1 MLLIRISLLIFAN
14 IKEKTAGLPKTHR
27 PTMKLMKHATL
38 TLLLT
43 ALVGATT
50 SPAMAQLA
58 KLPSGKQLWG
68 NVIYC
73 ASWDNKGEWGTGE
86 IIPDDERPFG
96 LYEFAPKAPST
107 TYARYTDLRLLANGG
122 AFYRNGKFCFVRMG
136 GVVFPTLTYQ
146 EFDTSRKYFSDA
158 DTVALRMRA
167 TDLAYDHTTGHV
179 YGSFRNPEQQTYEIG
194 YSDFRTDHRSLSRV
208 TLAPAEHTYLAMS
221 IDRAGQLYAIS
232 SEASLYRINK
242 QTGEQT
248 LIGSTGIHPD
258 TYNVSACFDLSDNT
272 LYWTCVMPDET
283 SALYTVDITTGKAT
297 KVMDFRDEEQIT
309 GLYMTSNDDIIATLQ
324 HKIDNRAGHLLENL
338 KKNFGALSY
347 DTIRTLKVTGE
358 IDGYD
363 LLVLRRLC
371 GGPTPSTPADYTD
384 GEEPADNRDITMLPL
399 MAPKQT
405 DSTRNVLARL
415 DLSEA
420 TLKTG
425 SDSVYYA
432 DALYYYKLRNEH
444 QAPSYMFARCPSL
457 RYLSLPQGID
467 SLGRFALSSNPELQE
482 ADVPD
487 NLPVY
492 GNYCYMNCKALS
504 VDSLHFGPAVRR
516 IGKLAFNGVKR
527 LRSVVLPDQ
536 LHDVGMYAFAE
547 CDSLRRI
554 EFGRGLTVIPG
565 SICWKNPRLEEV
577 VLPEGIDSIWGGAFA
592 YCTQLRHI
600 TLPSTITYLGSGAF
614 AHCSQL
620 MKVVCLAQQPPRMD
634 QILWDD
640 STFTAIP
647 REAVLYVPKGTKATY
662 EADASWRRVFAHIL
676 ELGTTDIATPK
687 EAETATEG
695 IYDIQGRR
703 VPQAA
708 LEQNGTKNIYLLRKK
723 DGSVRKII
731 KR

>member
-1 MLLIRISLLIFAN
+1 
-14 IKEKTAGLPKTHR
+14 
-27 PTMKLMKHATL
+27 MKHAVL
-38 TLLLT
+38 ILLLSLLT
-43 ALVGATT
+43 GAITM
-50 SPAMAQLA
+50 PAKAQLA
-58 KLPSGKQLWG
+58 KLPTAKRLWG

-73 ASWDNKGEWGTGE
+73 ASWDNKGDWGTGE
-86 IIPDDERPFG
+86 IIPEDERPYG

-107 TYARYTDLRLLANGG
+107 TYPRFTDLRLIANGG
-122 AFYRNGKFCFVRMG
+122 AYYRNGKFCFLRMG
-136 GVVFPTLTYQ
+136 GLIFPTLTYQ
-146 EFDTSRKYFSDA
+146 EFDTAKKFFSDA
-158 DTVALRMRA
+158 DTVGLEMRA

-179 YGSFRNPEQQTYEIG
+179 YGSFRNPARKTYEIG

-221 IDRAGQLYAIS
+221 VDRAGQLYAIS

-248 LIGSTGIHPD
+248 LIGPTGIHPD

-272 LYWTCVMPDET
+272 LYWTCVLPDES
-283 SALYTVDITTGKAT
+283 SALYTVDTSTGKAT
-297 KVMDFRDEEQIT
+297 KVMDFRDAEQIT

-324 HKIDNRAGHLLENL
+324 HRIDNTAGHLLENL
-338 KKNFGALSY
+338 KRNFGAESY

-371 GGPTPSTPADYTD
+371 GGPTPSTPADYAD

-425 SDSVYYA
+425 SDSVYYS
-432 DALYYYKLRNEH
+432 DPLYYYKLRNEH

-457 RYLSLPQGID
+457 RYLSMPQGID

-504 VDSLHFGPAVRR
+504 VDSLHFGPAVKR

-565 SICWKNPRLEEV
+565 DICWKNTQLEEV

-592 YCTQLRHI
+592 YCTRLGHI

-614 AHCSQL
+614 ANCSSL
-620 MKVVCLAQQPPRMD
+620 TKVVCYAKIPPRLD

-647 REAVLYVPKGTKATY
+647 HEAILYVPQGTKESY
-662 EADASWRRVFAHIL
+662 EADAGWRKAFAHIV
-676 ELGTTDIATPK
+676 EIGTTGIQLLRP
-687 EAETATEG
+687 EAEGNEE
-695 IYDIQGRR
+695 IFDLQGRR
-703 VPQAA
+703 VPASA
-708 LEQNGTKNIYLLRKK
+708 LHRNSNKNIYLLKAK
-723 DGSVRKII
+723 NGSVKKII